1 MATYGLLSDVH
12 LTRRAPAN
20 CTDSYLPDLMDLLAQ
35 AFGVFRERE
44 VAAAVIAGDLFH
56 HKAPTRTDHS
66 IVRELGRLF
75 RAAEFDVWVT
85 PGNHDMQNDRQES
98 VSSTQPLGVLFDTGV
113 AHCLD
118 GWMGGDHPV
127 FGVPWQQHWSA
138 ERIAECLRPYREQ
151 VYGAGLGNQRP
162 LIVTHAPIYPPSCEP
177 RYDGAELTPADWWT
191 GPLQA
196 DPGSH
201 SVFYGHIHERHGTW
215 ARRSVEFCN
224 NGALSRGSLG
234 EDNLT
239 RQIGVTLWDSATGA
253 FEFAPL
259 DARPAQEVFRL
270 REHGEAVTS
279 QMSLDAFMDGLGTTV
294 LPRLEPES
302 VLARFREDG
311 ADADEIALAE
321 ELLDWA
327 GAEGKVKR

>member
-35 AFGVFRERE
+35 AFAVFRERE

-56 HKAPTRTDHS
+56 HKAPTRTDHW

-75 RAAEFDVWVT
+75 RDAEFDVWVT

-118 GWMGGDHPV
+118 GWMGEGHPV
-127 FGVPWQQHWSA
+127 FGVPWQQHWS
-138 ERIAECLRPYREQ
+138 EEGIFEVLRPWREQ
-151 VYGAGLGNQRP
+151 RQVP
-162 LIVTHAPIYPPSCEP
+162 SLIVTHAPIYPRGSEP
-177 RYDGAELTPADWWT
+177 RYDGAELTPCDWWVNAAVDET
-191 GPLQA
+191 GG
-196 DPGSH
+196 PG
-201 SVFYGHIHERHGTW
+201 VFYGHIHEPHGVW
-215 ARRSVEFCN
+215 RRGGMQFCN
-224 NGALSRGSLG
+224 NGALSRGSLD
-234 EDNLT
+234 EYNLE
-239 RQIGVTLWDSATGA
+239 REVGVTLWDSETGE
-253 FEFAPL
+253 FEFVPL
-259 DARPAQEVFRL
+259 AARPGSEVFRL

-279 QMSLDAFMDGLGTTV
+279 QMSLDAFMDGLGNTV

-311 ADADEIALAE
+311 AGADEIALAE

-327 GAEGKVKR
+327 GTEGKPKR

>member
-35 AFGVFRERE
+35 AFGVFRERG

-56 HKAPTRTDHS
+56 HKAPTRTDHW

-85 PGNHDMQNDRQES
+85 PGNHDMQNDRQDS
-98 VSSTQPLGVLFDTGV
+98 VGSTQPLGVLFDTGV

-127 FGVPWQQHWSA
+127 FGVPWQQHWSE
-138 ERIAECLRPYREQ
+138 ERIAQCLEPWAEQ
-151 VYGAGLGNQRP
+151 ATERSLV
-162 LIVTHAPIYPPSCEP
+162 VTHAPIYPPSCEP
-177 RYDGAELTPADWWT
+177 RYPGAELTPADWWAHALRDLSRT
-191 GPLQA
+191 
-196 DPGSH
+196 H
-201 SVFYGHIHERHGTW
+201 SVFYGHIHECHGTW
-215 ARRSVEFCN
+215 ERGGVTFCN

-239 RQIGVTLWDSATGA
+239 RDIGVTLWVPGEG
-253 FEFAPL
+253 FEFVQL
-259 DARPAQEVFRL
+259 DARPPEQVFRL

-311 ADADEIALAE
+311 AGADEIALAE

-327 GAEGKVKR
+327 STEGKPKR